1 MPSVSQN
8 RRRGFSKPR
17 DKNAY
22 INPSSAMK
30 NWLSLAFIALSF
42 AACNSSQQSDNQTK
56 GDTTNTDTAA
66 VAKVDSMGIFLPDLK
81 AKFPTPETVVVADD
95 PVFHQKKTYKAIPL
109 QTILD
114 TFLPAYKNLNRSETQ
129 IVFECEDGYN
139 PSMALEKVLSKKAFL
154 AVADVDAPQGQ
165 DWINPTKEGREMKI
179 APFYIVYTDV
189 PGSDV
194 SYKWPYNLVKI
205 SLSAA
210 SKELAVLF
218 PKDDD
223 TQVKG
228 FELFKVN
235 CLTCHSL
242 NKVGGKMGPE
252 LNYPKSVTEYWKVE
266 HIKQFVKAPSSYRNE
281 CKMPAV
287 THLNDKELDAIVNY
301 LQYMAKHKI

>member
-1 MPSVSQN
+1 MKKILVVLILGIISAGCNTSQKSENQSVADST
-8 RRRGFSKPR
+8 
-17 DKNAY
+17 
-22 INPSSAMK
+22 M
-30 NWLSLAFIALSF
+30 
-42 AACNSSQQSDNQTK
+42 
-56 GDTTNTDTAA
+56 
-66 VAKVDSMGIFLPDLK
+66 VDSTAIVPQKDSLGVFLPDLK
-81 AKFPTPETVVVADD
+81 TNQSLPEAQEVTVEDD
-95 PVFHQKKTYKAIPL
+95 PVFHQKKRYKAIPL

-114 TFLPAYKNLNRSETQ
+114 KFLPAYKNMDLKQTQ

-139 PSMALEKVLSKKAFL
+139 PSMLLEKVLSKKSFL
-154 AVADVDAPQGQ
+154 AVADLDAPAGQ
-165 DWINPTKEGREMKI
+165 EWMNPSKEGREMKI
-179 APFYIVYTDV
+179 APFYVVYTDV
-189 PGSDV
+189 PAKDV
-194 SYKWPYNLVKI
+194 TFKWPYNLVKI

-252 LNYPKSVTEYWKVE
+252 LNYPKSVTEYWQVE
-266 HIKQFVKAPSSYRNE
+266 QIKQFVKAPSSFRNE

-287 THLNDKELDAIVNY
+287 THLTDKELDTIVKY
-301 LQYMAKHKI
+301 LQYMAKHKVKA

>member
-1 MPSVSQN
+1 M
-8 RRRGFSKPR
+8 KP
-17 DKNAY
+17 
-22 INPSSAMK
+22 
-30 NWLSLAFIALSF
+30 LLAALGLGIALVG
-42 AACNSSQQSDNQTK
+42 CNNSQTSDSQSSTADSTVV
-56 GDTTNTDTAA
+56 DTAA
-66 VAKVDSMGIFLPDLK
+66 VASPKKDSLSVYLPDIK
-81 AKFPTPETVVVADD
+81 ASLPEAQTVEVKDD
-95 PVFHQKKTYKAIPL
+95 PVFFKAKSYKAIPL
-109 QTILD
+109 QTVLD
-114 TFLPAYKNLNRSETQ
+114 QFLPAYKSLDIKQTQ

-139 PSMALEKVLSKKAFL
+139 PSMSLEKVLSKKAYL
-154 AVADVDAPQGQ
+154 AISDVDALKGQ
-165 DWINPTKEGREMKI
+165 DWINPQKGDHEIKI

-189 PGSDV
+189 PAKDV
-194 SYKWPYNLVKI
+194 TYKWPYNLVKI

-252 LNYPKSVTEYWKVE
+252 LNYPKSVTEYWQVDQ
-266 HIKQFVKAPSSYRNE
+266 IKQFVKAPTSFRNE

-287 THLNDKELDAIVNY
+287 THLTDKELDEIVSY
-301 LQYMAKHKI
+301 LKYMSKHKV

>member
-1 MPSVSQN
+1 MPRGKYRLKNVCFMFKSLYGFVFLILLGCNTSQK
-8 RRRGFSKPR
+8 SEEQ
-17 DKNAY
+17 
-22 INPSSAMK
+22 
-30 NWLSLAFIALSF
+30 SLADSTSA
-42 AACNSSQQSDNQTK
+42 
-56 GDTTNTDTAA
+56 TAA
-66 VAKVDSMGIFLPDLK
+66 APLLKKDSLSVYLLDIKSSLPE
-81 AKFPTPETVVVADD
+81 AQAVTVEDD
-95 PVFHQKKTYKAIPL
+95 PVFHRKKSYKAIAL

-114 TFLPAYKNLNRSETQ
+114 GFLPAYKNLDLKATQ

-139 PSMALEKVLSKKAFL
+139 PSMSLEKVLGKKSFL
-154 AVADVDAPQGQ
+154 AIADLDAPKGQ
-165 DWINPTKEGREMKI
+165 EWINPSKDGREMKI
-179 APFYIVYTDV
+179 APFYVVYTDV
-189 PGSDV
+189 PAKDV
-194 SYKWPYNLVKI
+194 TFKWPYNLVKI

-252 LNYPKSVTEYWKVE
+252 LNYPKSITEYWQIDQ
-266 HIKQFVKAPSSYRNE
+266 IKQFVKAPTSFRNE

-287 THLNDKELDAIVNY
+287 THLSD
-301 LQYMAKHKI
+301 